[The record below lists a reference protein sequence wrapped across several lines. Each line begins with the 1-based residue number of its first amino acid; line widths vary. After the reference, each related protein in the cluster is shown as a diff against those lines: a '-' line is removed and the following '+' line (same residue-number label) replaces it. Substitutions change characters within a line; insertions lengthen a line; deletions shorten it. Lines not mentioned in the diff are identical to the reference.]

1 MMRVLTILFSAIVA
15 AGLFIVAREH
25 AHPAMAGELSAA
37 GASLFTAPVPVI
49 AAALSFP
56 ALYLL
61 WEQSEL

>member
-1 MMRVLTILFSAIVA
+1 MIRVFSILFSAIVA

-25 AHPAMAGELSAA
+25 VHHVAGLTIAST
-37 GASLFTAPVPVI
+37 SLFTAPVPVV

>member
-1 MMRVLTILFSAIVA
+1 MMRILTILFSSIVA

-25 AHPAMAGELSAA
+25 ATALSGGITVAS
-37 GASLFTAPVPVI
+37 ASLFAAPVPVV
-49 AAALSFP
+49 AAALAFP